1 MNTESSQNIID
12 TKLSKNEL
20 KELKLLNNKSN
31 ILRKE
36 YKKNKDPLNMSI
48 RDFIKKWADTNIYV
62 LIDLTNFFANLSEYK
77 NHFDDIDDTQNWIK
91 GFSKIFNNFYKIIT
105 REQRPIFI
113 GFTLVLISFALH
125 IIQITS

>member
-1 MNTESSQNIID
+1 MNTESSQNFID
-12 TKLSKNEL
+12 TKLSKNER
-20 KELKLLNNKSN
+20 KELKLLDSKSN
-31 ILRKE
+31 RLRKE

-48 RDFIKKWADTNIYV
+48 REFIKKWADTNIFV
-62 LIDLTNFFANLSEYK
+62 LIDLTNFFGNLSEYK

-105 REQRPIFI
+105 KEQRPIFI

>member
-1 MNTESSQNIID
+1 
-12 TKLSKNEL
+12 
-20 KELKLLNNKSN
+20 
-31 ILRKE
+31 
-36 YKKNKDPLNMSI
+36 MSI

>member
-1 MNTESSQNIID
+1 MNTESSQNFID
-12 TKLSKNEL
+12 TKLSKNER
-20 KELKLLNNKSN
+20 KELKLLDRKSN
-31 ILRKE
+31 RLRKE

-48 RDFIKKWADTNIYV
+48 REFIKKWADTNIFV
-62 LIDLTNFFANLSEYK
+62 LIDLTNFFGNLSEYK

-105 REQRPIFI
+105 KEQRPIFI

>member
-48 RDFIKKWADTNIYV
+48 RDFIKKWADTNIFV
-62 LIDLTNFFANLSEYK
+62 LIDLTNFFGNLSEYK

>member
-12 TKLSKNEL
+12 TKLSKNER
-20 KELKLLNNKSN
+20 KELKLLNSKSN
-31 ILRKE
+31 RLRKE

-48 RDFIKKWADTNIYV
+48 REFIKKWADTNIFV
-62 LIDLTNFFANLSEYK
+62 LIDLTNFFSNLSEYK
-77 NHFDDIDDTQNWIK
+77 NYFDDIDDTQNWIK

>member
-113 GFTLVLISFALH
+113 GFTLVLISYALH
-125 IIQITS
+125 IIQLTS